1 MKESLSVLLDA
12 VPKSIKLSDLNEEL
26 SRIDGVWYVFAIYNF
41 ECEFEDKTKILF
53 NQLYTLP

>member
-26 SRIDGVWYVFAIYNF
+26 SKIDGVWYVNDFNV
-41 ECEFEDKTKILF
+41 LF
-53 NQLYTLP
+53 VCLM